1 MPFARLPRARE
12 ASGIAPVS
20 NTAWFDVDH
29 DNAPAT
35 WTRHFRVGAWGLQ
48 NGQSGVVPGAL
59 DDDLAYFR
67 ERGDDVRIEER
78 DLHALHMARG
88 EPGQASFFAE
98 GRSYHVV
105 DLLRSGRVVAPA
117 YGVGET
123 PEDAL
128 AGARRRYGS
137 EQE

>member
-1 MPFARLPRARE
+1 MHRHRESLAPRH
-12 ASGIAPVS
+12 SIA
-20 NTAWFDVDH
+20 A
-29 DNAPAT
+29 
-35 WTRHFRVGAWGLQ
+35 FRVGAGGRQ
-48 NGQSGVVPGAL
+48 NGQFDVVPGAL
-59 DDDLAYFR
+59 DDDLGYFR
-67 ERGDDVRIEER
+67 ERGYDVRIEER

-123 PEDAL
+123 PQEAL